1 MIRVPLPD
9 RTLGITWAHPMTVRP
24 STWTV
29 AQWQSLT
36 AAQRTADGM
45 RRRRWKTVCTIH
57 VLTEGKVA
65 KGAVPIA
72 EASCSTNHRDTFD
85 KEVGRKLSLKRA
97 LIFTSL
103 SKTDRATVWRTYHAR
118 PRTGGTRE

>member
-9 RTLGITWAHPMTVRP
+9 RTLAITWAHPVTYRP
-24 STWTV
+24 ST
-29 AQWQSLT
+29 LT
-36 AAQRTADGM
+36 LLQRTLLTPQQRIAEHM
-45 RRRRWKTVCTIH
+45 RRRRYKTVCTIH

-72 EASCSTNHRDTFD
+72 EAVASTNYRDNFEP
-85 KEVGRKLSLKRA
+85 EVGRKLSLKRA

-103 SKTDRATVWRTYHAR
+103 SKTDRATVWRCYHAR
-118 PRTGGTRE
+118 PRGRQEFA

>member
-1 MIRVPLPD
+1 MIRVPLGD
-9 RTLGITWAHPMTVRP
+9 RTLAITWTHPMTHRVA
-24 STWTV
+24 TWTKAEV
-29 AQWQSLT
+29 LAMT
-36 AAQRTADGM
+36 ADERTADLQ
-45 RRRRWKTVCTIH
+45 RRRRWKTICTIH

-97 LIFTSL
+97 LIFTNL
-103 SKTDRATVWRTYHAR
+103 SKTDRATVWRCYHER
-118 PRTGGTRE
+118 PRRPA